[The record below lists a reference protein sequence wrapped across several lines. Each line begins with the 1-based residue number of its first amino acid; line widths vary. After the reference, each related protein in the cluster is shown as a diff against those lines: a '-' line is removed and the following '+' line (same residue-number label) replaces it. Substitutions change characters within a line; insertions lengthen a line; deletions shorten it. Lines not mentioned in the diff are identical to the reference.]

1 MLLAVLVVALG
12 GLMSMWAVSSYAHRD
27 RVLVISADVAVG
39 QRITADDLT
48 GADLTLD
55 PRVSAF
61 TVAQQGEVIGQ
72 VALVDL
78 ARGTLVNP
86 SQVGAS
92 PLLTAGQVLVP
103 LQLKPGQLPAVGV
116 APGQLVWLVDTPVD
130 TGQGAQ
136 AGAQPSAQPSAVDPI
151 EATVAESGDPD
162 PATLVT
168 VVDVRVPQDQGVSLA
183 RMAASGNVTVVLL
196 PAGGGKWVRSNS
208 SIAPTA
214 RGSRASRTILPA
226 AGRMP
231 RTPCRRRSRRRTAV
245 STVFPAVPASAP
257 GSAGFVSMPVTTW
270 SASGNSK
277 LDAPSPHSWK
287 RRRRSSPCARSS
299 SRRSGGSIRG
309 AVWFFCCSR
318 WKV

>member
-1 MLLAVLVVALG
+1 MPPPPTVRAAAAARQWKPRQVLLAVLVVALG
-12 GLMSMWAVSSYAHRD
+12 GLVSMWAVSSYAHRD
-27 RVLVISADVAVG
+27 RVLVISANVAVG

-61 TVAQQGEVIGQ
+61 TVAQQGEVIGK

-116 APGQLVWLVDTPVD
+116 APGQMVWLVDTPVD

-136 AGAQPSAQPSAVDPI
+136 AGAQPGAVDPI
-151 EATVAESGDPD
+151 EATVAESGEPD

-196 PAGGGKWVRSNS
+196 PAGGGK
-208 SIAPTA
+208 
-214 RGSRASRTILPA
+214 
-226 AGRMP
+226 
-231 RTPCRRRSRRRTAV
+231 
-245 STVFPAVPASAP
+245 
-257 GSAGFVSMPVTTW
+257 
-270 SASGNSK
+270 
-277 LDAPSPHSWK
+277 
-287 RRRRSSPCARSS
+287 
-299 SRRSGGSIRG
+299 
-309 AVWFFCCSR
+309 
-318 WKV
+318 